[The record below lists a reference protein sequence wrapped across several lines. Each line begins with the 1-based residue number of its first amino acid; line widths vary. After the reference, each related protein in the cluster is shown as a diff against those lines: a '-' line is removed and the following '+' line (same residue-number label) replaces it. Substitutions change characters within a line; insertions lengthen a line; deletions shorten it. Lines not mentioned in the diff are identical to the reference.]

1 MEAGG
6 SGEPVTGG
14 FGRDARAVGYSV
26 EIFASSPLFSL
37 LCAQTVSRFRD
48 APGCC
53 STLALPGK
61 VDTDTICPS
70 PSISRAPVC
79 RLPT

>member
-26 EIFASSPLFSL
+26 EIFAFVPPVLVAVRPNRIKIPGRAGVLFYTCFAWEGGHGYHMSL
-37 LCAQTVSRFRD
+37 AINFSRS
-48 APGCC
+48 C
-53 STLALPGK
+53 
-61 VDTDTICPS
+61 
-70 PSISRAPVC
+70 
-79 RLPT
+79 